1 MLPDHRLRDFLYLDM
16 ERVRS
21 YVAQLLE
28 GVPESRTHTS
38 GTDATARG
46 EIEGSIPLLT
56 KGKAG
61 GDYRY
66 FRSEDETKSLHHHV
80 YTVFEQRLTKAN
92 AIRSVDAGFA
102 EREWSASAFR
112 DGEIVRVTGEVRII
126 DYRTVVETVR
136 ALPGFAGLMT
146 KVAKF
151 VDRTAD
157 TGAKGVQQQQQK
169 IDLGVGPKEIDIMAQ
184 LIERLFGDTVRVKVR
199 PSATRPQNTFA
210 AVALRSGFQDG
221 VWAVQQGHGLDLG
234 GTWVV
239 VGQVNSPRP
248 NPDEQAYAPFT
259 TGNGLEDGLE
269 QIVAAMEAMRQTTSG
284 VRFPCISMNVI
295 SIYREC

>member
-1 MLPDHRLRDFLYLDM
+1 M

-28 GVPESRTHTS
+28 GVPDSKTSTS
-38 GTDATARG
+38 GTDTVARA

-66 FRSEDETKSLHHHV
+66 YRGEDETKSLHHHA
-80 YTVFEQRLTKAN
+80 YTLFEQHLTKSHGL
-92 AIRSVDAGFA
+92 RCVDATFA
-102 EREWSASAFR
+102 DGEWSKSAFR

-136 ALPGFAGLMT
+136 RLPGFANLIGKIVKAAGQSPAAGT
-146 KVAKF
+146 
-151 VDRTAD
+151 R
-157 TGAKGVQQQQQK
+157 GGQQQQQK
-169 IDLGVGPKEIDIMAQ
+169 VDLGIGPKEMDMMAQ
-184 LIERLFGDTVRVKVR
+184 VIERLFGETVRVKLR
-199 PSATRPQNTFA
+199 PSAASPQNTFA

-221 VWAVQQGHGLDLG
+221 LWAVQQSHGLDLG
-234 GTWVV
+234 GSWVV
-239 VGQVNSPRP
+239 VGQVNAPRP
-248 NPDEQAYAPFT
+248 EPDEEAYAPFT
-259 TGNGLEDGLE
+259 TGNELEDQLE
-269 QIVAAMEAMRQTTSG
+269 QMVMAMDAIRHMTSG
-284 VRFPCISMNVI
+284 VKYPCVSMNVI

>member
-1 MLPDHRLRDFLYLDM
+1 MQDAGRLRDFLYLDM

-38 GTDATARG
+38 GTDATAKA

-66 FRSEDETKSLHHHV
+66 FRSEDETKSLHHHA
-80 YTVFEQRLTKAN
+80 YTLFEQHLTKTE
-92 AIRSVDAGFA
+92 AIRSVDTGFA
-102 EREWSASAFR
+102 ENEWSESAFR
-112 DGEIVRVTGEVRII
+112 DGEIVRVTGEVRVI

-136 ALPGFAGLMT
+136 GLPGFAGLLS
-146 KVAKF
+146 KIAKSA
-151 VDRTAD
+151 DRMAG
-157 TGAKGVQQQQQK
+157 TGAKGTQQQQQK
-169 IDLGVGPKEIDIMAQ
+169 IDLGIGPKELDMMAQ
-184 LIERLFGDTVRVKVR
+184 LIERLFGDTVRVKIR
-199 PSATRPQNTFA
+199 PSPTKPQNTFA

-221 VWAVQQGHGLDLG
+221 VWAVQQSHGHDLG

-239 VGQVNSPRP
+239 VGQVNSSRP
-248 NPDEQAYAPFT
+248 DPDTDAYAPFT
-259 TGNGLEDGLE
+259 TGNDLEDGLE
-269 QIVAAMEAMRQTTSG
+269 QIVMAMDSLRQITSG
-284 VRFPCISMNVI
+284 VRYPCVSMNLI